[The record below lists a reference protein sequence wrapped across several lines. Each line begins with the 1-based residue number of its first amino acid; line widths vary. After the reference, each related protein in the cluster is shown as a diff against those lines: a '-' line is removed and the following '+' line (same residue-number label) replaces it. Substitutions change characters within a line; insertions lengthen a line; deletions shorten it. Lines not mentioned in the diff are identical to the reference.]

1 MSKNYIGLDKEQTKE
16 LSVKL
21 NDLLANY
28 QIFYM
33 NVRGF
38 HWNIKGGNFFEL
50 HQKFEEMY
58 DDLLLKIDE
67 VAERILTL
75 EHDPLHSYSVYIKQS
90 EIKEVQDLSD
100 GKEAVKHI
108 LDSFAIILEK
118 QRDILKLAGESNDEG
133 TVALMSEYISEQEK
147 TTWMYRSY
155 LGK

>member
-16 LSVKL
+16 LSINL

-58 DDLLLKIDE
+58 DDLLVKIDE
-67 VAERILTL
+67 IAERILTL
-75 EHDPLHSYSVYIKQS
+75 EHDPLHSYSVYIKHS
-90 EIKEVQDLSD
+90 EINEVQDLSD

-108 LDSFAIILEK
+108 LDSFAIILKK
-118 QRDILKLAGESNDEG
+118 QRDILKLAGENNDEG

>member
-38 HWNIKGGNFFEL
+38 HWNIKGDNFFEL

-75 EHDPLHSYSVYIKQS
+75 EHAPLHSYSVYIKQS